1 MIENEKINAELARC
15 YKRMALTEDGK
26 KIMADLEMNCWQMG
40 TSIGPRDDPERWNK
54 NQILYHEGMRNVYLY
69 ILKKINR
76 KEKEN
81 D

>member
-26 KIMADLEMNCWQMG
+26 KIMADLEMNCGQDR
-40 TSIGPRDDPERWNK
+40 TSIGPRDDPYRWDT
-54 NQILYHEGMRNVYLY
+54 NQVLYHEGMRNMYLY
-69 ILKKINR
+69 ILRKINR